1 MSHPALAGHFPGHPI
16 VPGVVILDRV
26 VQALNEF
33 LPLPVR
39 ITAFPQIKFIAP
51 LAPSQTFFIDFQRKG
66 EGLAAFTVST
76 AGGAIVTGTV
86 NYAYLD

>member
-26 VQALNEF
+26 IAALQAF
-33 LPLPVR
+33 VALPVHA
-39 ITAFPQIKFIAP
+39 TAFPQIKFIAP
-51 LAPSQTFFIDFQRKG
+51 LAPAQPFNIDFQRKG

-86 NYAYLD
+86 AYVYVD